1 MRFDTEPASVV
12 ARARRLIPQLA
23 ASYALVLDPKRIAA
37 ASDTADPVRA
47 LALAL
52 GVPLGRKPLDLLRCA
67 LILSADHELNT
78 STFAARVAASTG
90 ADLYACLSA
99 AVGAFGGPR
108 HGGASEQVEWLVR
121 EAGNPEGAVA
131 AVSERMRR
139 GEKLPGF
146 GHPLYPG
153 GDARVPPL
161 LELALLHKPR
171 APRVRTVIA
180 LIDAMARAGRPKPN
194 VDVALAAVCGA
205 LELPIGMGPAI
216 FAIGR
221 SAGWIAHVLE
231 QQRSGMLLR
240 PRARFV
246 GVAASESSRASA
258 GALSAQAA
266 NSVRPG
272 ACARPSRARAACA

>member
-1 MRFDTEPASVV
+1 MGSPPLSALAVTLPVLAAADPMRFDTEPASVM

-23 ASYALVLDPKRIAA
+23 ASYALVLDPKRLAA
-37 ASDTADPVRA
+37 ASDTGDPVRA

-52 GVPLGRKPLDLLRCA
+52 GVPLGRKTLDLLRCA

-99 AVGAFGGPR
+99 AVGAFSGPL
-108 HGGASEQVEWLVR
+108 HGGASEQVELLVR
-121 EAGNPEGAVA
+121 EAGGPEGAVA
-131 AVSERMRR
+131 AVGERMRR

-146 GHPLYPG
+146 GHPLYPD

-161 LELALLHKPR
+161 LERAVAHKPR
-171 APRVRTVIA
+171 APRVRTVMA

-221 SAGWIAHVLE
+221 CAGWIAHVLE
-231 QQRSGMLLR
+231 QQQHA
-240 PRARFV
+240 ARCC
-246 GVAASESSRASA
+246 G
-258 GALSAQAA
+258 
-266 NSVRPG
+266 
-272 ACARPSRARAACA
+272 RARASSVSPRVSDQT